1 MSNLDGMELAP
12 PPNSKIKMYGLEDF
26 VAECYVQGMNCNR
39 IATLCNKKLEKMK
52 SEKKVESYIDI
63 NAQNVKVYLEV
74 KLKEKEFLP
83 ISNEN
88 LSIIN
93 KQALNIAKEIESQCN
108 IIKYEID
115 KVRDP
120 ENPIAENK
128 QAFFIDLLAQMTKLL
143 ELTAEVQGKIQ
154 PSISIGIL
162 SANMTKLIDRIQKH
176 SEIPENVKKLVC
188 DMIGDEILND
198 ALLKSVKGQE
208 TNG

>member
-12 PPNSKIKMYGLEDF
+12 LPNSKIKMYALDEF
-26 VAECYVQGMNCNR
+26 VAECYVQGMNNNR
-39 IATLCNKKLEKMK
+39 IATLCNKKLQKMK
-52 SEKKVESYIDI
+52 DEKKIDSYIDI

-93 KQALNIAKEIESQCN
+93 KQAINISKEMESQRN
-108 IIKYEID
+108 IISYELD
-115 KVRDP
+115 KLRDP
-120 ENPIAENK
+120 ENPVAENK
-128 QAFFIDLLAQMTKLL
+128 QAFFIDLLAQYGKLL
-143 ELTAEVQGKIQ
+143 ELAAEVQGKIQ

-176 SEIPENVKKLVC
+176 SEIPENIKSIVC
-188 DMIGDEILND
+188 TMISDEILND
-198 ALLKSVKGQE
+198 ALKSVKGQE